1 LNVPNKQTLLVFKM
15 LHKLYSAI
23 TIAVLF
29 SIIASCSS
37 IEIFKEN
44 TEIPIF
50 TDYRSFVIINQ
61 EIGMKG
67 FNSQIIDQEVQIHI
81 QKALESQGL
90 VYNKINPDLLI
101 RYTSN
106 EDERERQVTNNFNSF
121 PMWGY
126 RIWDPWAFNPY
137 NPMMRNQSGTTQYE
151 LLQVIV
157 DFIDPKKDKY
167 LMTLTGVTELTSQ
180 KSKPRIVLKTTDKIL
195 ARFLL
200 DLNFEAKQ

>member
-1 LNVPNKQTLLVFKM
+1 MNVPNKQTNLLFKM
-15 LHKLYSAI
+15 LHKLYTAI
-23 TIAVLF
+23 TITILF
-29 SIIASCSS
+29 STIVSCSS

-44 TEIPIF
+44 TEIPISS
-50 TDYRSFVIINQ
+50 DYRTFVIINQ

-90 VYNKINPDLLI
+90 VYNKINPDLVI

-106 EDERERQVTNNFNSF
+106 EDERQRQVANNFNTF

-137 NPMMRNQSGTTQYE
+137 HPMMRNQSRTTQYE

-157 DFIDPKKDKY
+157 DFIDPKKDKF
-167 LMTLTGVTELTSQ
+167 LMTLTGVTELTSP